1 MTPWE
6 PIVDKGS
13 LSPHVY
19 DMDPNTIVEGKQSD
33 TKWRYIS
40 AICMYTLL
48 QIDYK
53 NAHVSVNLSDNKF
66 DAPKLSSD
74 VILGDTLHTAWIL
87 KNIKLIRTQVS
98 GFYDNYTR
106 CRKQRC
112 RKQVSVHVVDPVYCL
127 LQYCV

>member
-1 MTPWE
+1 M
-6 PIVDKGS
+6 DKGS

-74 VILGDTLHTAWIL
+74 VIYSSHSLDTREYQAHPNPSQRFLRQLH
-87 KNIKLIRTQVS
+87 
-98 GFYDNYTR
+98 
-106 CRKQRC
+106 
-112 RKQVSVHVVDPVYCL
+112 PV
-127 LQYCV
+127 QKTKM